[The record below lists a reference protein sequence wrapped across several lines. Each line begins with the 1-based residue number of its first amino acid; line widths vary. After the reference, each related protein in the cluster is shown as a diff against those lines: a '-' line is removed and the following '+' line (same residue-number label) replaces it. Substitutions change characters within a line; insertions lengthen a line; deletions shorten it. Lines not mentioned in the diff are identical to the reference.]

1 MGHLGGFL
9 AGLLISLVLVT
20 RKKRTKIIGIGLAI
34 VFYVGGLVMFY
45 TLRHPRPI

>member
-20 RKKRTKIIGIGLAI
+20 GQKRTKMIGIGLAI
-34 VFYVGGLVMFY
+34 ALYVGGLVLFY
-45 TLRHPRPI
+45 TVRHPKPI